1 MNKKAQMIKIVG
13 ILIAIIFFLFYMGF
27 FTRAFAGADS
37 DVSLCRG
44 VCVPAG
50 QCAPINVMSSTASSC
65 KDSSGAQQEGYV
77 CCFDQ
82 RAFTPSGET
91 PVDTPQ
97 VGSDGQNL
105 IVPGTSPT
113 IEVRMNNNENNKIM
127 GGGSIIDITND
138 FSLQVWGYGVVDG
151 RCTVTIYESQ
161 AGGQIASG
169 AMAFNQRDM
178 PCTDSNLNSN
188 PTQRDTLT
196 GRQTL
201 IDEQFNGLSSQ
212 NNGVY
217 VLQVILRDRENNQ
230 VQSTNIRFN
239 VNIQ

>member
-13 ILIAIIFFLFYMGF
+13 ILIAIIFFLFFVGF
-27 FTRAFAGADS
+27 FTRAFTGADS

-44 VCVPAG
+44 VCVLAG
-50 QCAPINVMSSTASSC
+50 QCAPINIMSSNQDGC
-65 KDSSGAQQEGYV
+65 RDSSGTHKDRV
-77 CCFDQ
+77 CCFDE

-91 PVDTPQ
+91 PVDTPK

-113 IEVRMNNNENNKIM
+113 IEVRMNNNENDKIM
-127 GGGSIIDITND
+127 GGGTIIDITND
-138 FSLQVWGYGVVDG
+138 FSLQIWGYGVVDG
-151 RCTVTIYESQ
+151 RCTVTIYENQ
-161 AGGQIASG
+161 AGDEIASG
-169 AMAFNQRDM
+169 AMALNQVDM
-178 PCTDSNLNSN
+178 LCTDPPNLNSN

-196 GRQTL
+196 GRQN
-201 IDEQFNGLSSQ
+201 IINEQFSGLSSQ

-239 VNIQ
+239 VDI